1 MKNKQR
7 VVDEFSY
14 GKKEKLS
21 FILKIAF
28 LVMMVIALGVYVGDL
43 LFGKNSL
50 EILLN
55 LQEKKSELKQQIK
68 SYKKNNA
75 ILQKNY
81 FELLQ
86 LEPGNS

>member
-1 MKNKQR
+1 MKKHQ
-7 VVDEFSY
+7 VLDEFSFD
-14 GKKEKLS
+14 KKEKLS
-21 FILKIAF
+21 FVLKIAF
-28 LVMMVIALGVYVGDL
+28 LVLLVVALGVYVGDL

-50 EILLN
+50 EVLLN
-55 LQEKKSELKQQIK
+55 LQEKKAILKREIE

-86 LEPGNS
+86 LEPDNG

>member
-1 MKNKQR
+1 MDKKQR
-7 VVDEFSY
+7 VLDEFSY
-14 GKKEKLS
+14 DKKDRLS
-21 FILKIAF
+21 FVLKIAF
-28 LVMMVIALGVYVGDL
+28 LVVMVVALGVYVGDL

-55 LQEKKSELKQQIK
+55 LQERKSELQQQIK

-75 ILQKNY
+75 TLQKNY